1 MPKYK
6 GKVTLT
12 YEFDGIEA
20 ESKQDA
26 FIIAS
31 DKAWLGDWLGEW
43 DYEIE
48 EDEDRGGRGMT
59 FEEANEKVGYEAFGF
74 DFHMSLCATCKHKDT
89 CNFSDYEAKLDE
101 PSVISKC
108 NWYEENEK

>member
-26 FIIAS
+26 FLKASDKAYAFLIAS
-31 DKAWLGDWLGEW
+31 DKAGWMGDW

-48 EDEDRGGRGMT
+48 E
-59 FEEANEKVGYEAFGF
+59 
-74 DFHMSLCATCKHKDT
+74 
-89 CNFSDYEAKLDE
+89 
-101 PSVISKC
+101 
-108 NWYEENEK
+108 ENEK